1 MSQSFFKPCVS
12 VNSSS
17 PQKQSYGLG
26 VIIPMVFFFFF
37 FFFSNEEAEARKG

>member
-26 VIIPMVFFFFF
+26 VIIPMVFCFFV
-37 FFFSNEEAEARKG
+37 FFSNEEAEARKG